1 MNKNRKR
8 PQAQKPRYIPTANT
22 AMHEAMVELRQ
33 GSRTQ
38 PHRLKNREERQDFR
52 KQRQRGEWS

>member
-8 PQAQKPRYIPTANT
+8 PQAQKTNRHANPE
-22 AMHEAMVELRQ
+22 MHRAMVELRQ

-38 PHRLKNREERQDFR
+38 PHRNRARYDRNDFR
-52 KQRQRGEWS
+52 TQSQKGQW